1 MTAGLVDIRRGSVYA
16 ELKMAY
22 ASSSPAKKS
31 ANTLALIGI
40 WAVTAWLLY
49 PLIFIGEVTPS
60 SVKGF
65 FYSAAAGIVIMIIL
79 FGKTIFDLLFPQ
91 EVSRRKSAVSVVL
104 LTLYTFAMAGGI
116 IFILIRILLA
126 YLNQN
131 SSTYVPQVP
140 Q

>member
-1 MTAGLVDIRRGSVYA
+1 MTAGLVGIRRGSVYS
-16 ELKMAY
+16 EHKMAY
-22 ASSSPAKKS
+22 ASASPAKKS
-31 ANTLALIGI
+31 ANILAMIGI
-40 WAVTAWLLY
+40 WAVAAWLLY

-65 FYSAAAGIVIMIIL
+65 FYRSSAGIVIMIIL
-79 FGKTIFDLLFPQ
+79 FGKTLFDLLFPLD
-91 EVSRRKSAVSVVL
+91 VSRRKSVVSVAL

-131 SSTYVPQVP
+131 SSTYVPQLP

>member
-1 MTAGLVDIRRGSVYA
+1 
-16 ELKMAY
+16 MAY
-22 ASSSPAKKS
+22 ANASPAKKT
-31 ANTLALIGI
+31 ANTVTLIAI

-65 FYSAAAGIVIMIIL
+65 FYRAAAGIVIMIIL
-79 FGKTIFDLLFPQ
+79 FGKTLFDLLFPLD
-91 EVSRRKSAVSVVL
+91 VSRRKSIVSVAL